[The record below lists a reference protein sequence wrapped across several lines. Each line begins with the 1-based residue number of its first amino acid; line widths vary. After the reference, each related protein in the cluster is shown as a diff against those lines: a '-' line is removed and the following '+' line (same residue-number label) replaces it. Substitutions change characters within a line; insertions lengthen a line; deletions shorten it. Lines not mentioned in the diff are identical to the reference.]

1 MACNYSKMPV
11 NQTYISKEQCENTLT
26 VMVHVHEI
34 MHRCFLQ
41 NCASEKKIVHLCCYL
56 AEKPVL
62 AIRSSAATE

>member
-41 NCASEKKIVHLCCYL
+41 NCASEKKNCPSVLLPSRETSAGYKKLCCN
-56 AEKPVL
+56 
-62 AIRSSAATE
+62 